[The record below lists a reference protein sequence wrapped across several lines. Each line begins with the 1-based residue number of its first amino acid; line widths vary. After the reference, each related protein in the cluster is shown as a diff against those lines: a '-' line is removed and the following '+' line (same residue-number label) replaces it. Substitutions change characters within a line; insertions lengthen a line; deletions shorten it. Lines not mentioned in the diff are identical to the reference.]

1 LPFKKNQGRLQIT
14 IFQQG
19 EKMGILSTSL
29 SLTRYKIAG
38 NVPDALWPEIQT
50 RLLKS
55 SFRDIDNTADERSF
69 GWVCFD
75 NMLDPAWQTAPPE
88 KGEYLTFALRLDTR
102 RLPAAVLNKHFQL
115 FLNDYMA
122 DLKQKGIETI
132 SRQKKKELKDMVR
145 AQLMAKIL
153 PVPAYFDVVWDMGK
167 NIVYFASTRP
177 KILELFEELF
187 ARTFELH
194 LEPQN
199 PFFMALNILGEEQ
212 LSKLEALEP
221 TLLAL

>member
-1 LPFKKNQGRLQIT
+1 
-14 IFQQG
+14 
-19 EKMGILSTSL
+19 MGILSTSL
-29 SLTRYKIAG
+29 SLTRYKIVG

-167 NIVYFASTRP
+167 NIVCFASTRP

-187 ARTFELH
+187 TKTFELH